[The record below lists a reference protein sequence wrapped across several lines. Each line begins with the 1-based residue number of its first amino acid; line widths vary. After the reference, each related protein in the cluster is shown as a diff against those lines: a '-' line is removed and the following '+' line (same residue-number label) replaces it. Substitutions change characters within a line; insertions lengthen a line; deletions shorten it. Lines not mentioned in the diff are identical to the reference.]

1 MIEIKGPMEHHGDR
15 GRGGRT
21 RTRTR
26 SRSRR

>member
-15 GRGGRT
+15 RRGGDSRS
-21 RTRTR
+21 RSR

>member
-15 GRGGRT
+15 RRGKDS